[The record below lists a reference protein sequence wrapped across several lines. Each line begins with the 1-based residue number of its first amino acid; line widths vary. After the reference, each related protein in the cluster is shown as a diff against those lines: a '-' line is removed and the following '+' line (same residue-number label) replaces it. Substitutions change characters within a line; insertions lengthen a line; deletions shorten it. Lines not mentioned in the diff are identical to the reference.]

1 MDNLLTYLAAGIVFI
16 LFIWARRK
24 RHVDL
29 KDLTPEFFVRQRAKM
44 LMPDYIKWLR
54 YQYTYFGAEALE
66 RKEKGLPIP
75 QALIDGLRMI
85 EKEMEDF
92 GKRSGKTILGG
103 KRISEEFQQEK
114 GSVI

>member
-1 MDNLLTYLAAGIVFI
+1 MDNLLIYLVVGIVFV
-16 LFIWARRK
+16 LFVLARRK
-24 RHVDL
+24 KHVDL
-29 KDLTPEFFVRQRAKM
+29 KDLTPELFVRQRAKI

-54 YQYTYFGAEALE
+54 YQYAYFGAEALE
-66 RKEKGLPIP
+66 RKEKGLSIP

-92 GKRSGKTILGG
+92 GNRFGKPILGE
-103 KRISEEFQQEK
+103 KRISEEFRQEE